1 MGSVYKR
8 GNKLWIGYI
17 DAAGKQRCVSSGL
30 DVGQEREARKLLEKI
45 EVQIAAGTAPAES
58 GPMTVERFGERW
70 IAERKK
76 LGLRD
81 VSTEEG
87 RLRKHV
93 YPRLGKM
100 VLVDVRPR
108 HLIAFFKELRTEGK
122 LAPRTIHHVYGTLRT
137 LFRDARVEEL
147 VDTSPCVLTKAQLG
161 KNEDKDPEWRAG
173 ALFTRE
179 ELEALISRDDIPWD
193 RRVLYALQG
202 VAGLR
207 HGEAAGLRWR
217 HLDVKARPLGRLL
230 VAHSYDKAGTKTQ
243 RSRVV
248 PAHVTLAAMLAEWK
262 LRGWVELMGRVPEA
276 DDLIVPSREGAIRS
290 RHHSRNKLIDD
301 LARLGLRHRRGHDLR
316 RTFITLARVDGARK
330 DILEAVTHGPRGN
343 IMDVYTTLPWASLCE
358 EVAKLRVERRAG
370 DVVPL
375 PRAMGGDEEGE
386 GSSTTV
392 PTTVGQTGGG
402 LVSKS
407 WNRHAIS
414 RKQVVEA
421 PGVEFGR
428 SEDGLDTSRVV
439 SIENGQ
445 KQGVSAEGPRRA
457 SAVSNRLTTV
467 DCSSVVTGLEDTLK
481 ALESGQIS
489 AARLRLRRLL
499 RLVQR
504 G

>member
-375 PRAMGGDEEGE
+375 PRAVGSEEGE
-386 GSSTTV
+386 GSTTV
-392 PTTVGQTGGG
+392 PTTAGRPGGG
-402 LVSKS
+402 LVANA

-414 RKQVVEA
+414 RREMVEA
-421 PGVEFGR
+421 PGVEPG
-428 SEDGLDTSRVV
+428 S
-439 SIENGQ
+439 
-445 KQGVSAEGPRRA
+445 A
-457 SAVSNRLTTV
+457 SA
-467 DCSSVVTGLEDTLK
+467 
-481 ALESGQIS
+481 
-489 AARLRLRRLL
+489 RR
-499 RLVQR
+499 
-504 G
+504 